1 MSDHNAWSGNDSQ
14 GHDLPDLS
22 MLRETI
28 VFDVPTQ
35 TRADR
40 MRIDGRNPIRK
51 KYTRENWFLVFIF
64 SIDPLFLEKL

>member
-22 MLRETI
+22 ALRETI

-35 TRADR
+35 THANR
-40 MRIDGRNPIRK
+40 MRIDRRNPTQNK
-51 KYTRENWFLVFIF
+51 KHKRELVSGIYM
-64 SIDPLFLEKL
+64 SCLQ